1 MDTNPK
7 FPRNIHTNR
16 RKKGICMDIL
26 LFYISVL
33 YPGEKFSWGEEAPQV
48 LDQGA

>member
-1 MDTNPK
+1 MDTNPEIPQK
-7 FPRNIHTNR
+7 YPYKSK
-16 RKKGICMDIL
+16 KKGICMDI
-26 LFYISVL
+26 FFFHISVL